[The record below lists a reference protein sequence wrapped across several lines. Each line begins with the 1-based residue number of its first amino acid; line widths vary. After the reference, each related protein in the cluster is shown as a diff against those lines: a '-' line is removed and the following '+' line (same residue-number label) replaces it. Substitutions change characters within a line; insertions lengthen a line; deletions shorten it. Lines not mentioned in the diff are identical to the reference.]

1 MRGVL
6 TGISGYVPLNA
17 LMKTVF
23 SSPDAPPALGPYSQA
38 IGAGPLIFCSGQVPL
53 QAATGELVGPDVA
66 EQTKQALL
74 NLGAV
79 LKSAGVSYANII
91 KTTVFLTDLSRFAD
105 MNAVYATFFPEAPP
119 ARSTVEV
126 SGLPRG
132 AKVEIEA
139 IAIKPS

>member
-1 MRGVL
+1 
-6 TGISGYVPLNA
+6 
-17 LMKTVF
+17 MKMVF

-38 IGAGPLIFCSGQVPL
+38 IGVGSLIFCSGQVPL
-53 QAATGELVGPDVA
+53 QAASGELVGQDVA

-79 LKSAGVSYANII
+79 LKSAGLSYANIV
-91 KTTVFLTDLSRFAD
+91 KTTVFLTDLTRFAD
-105 MNAVYATFFPEAPP
+105 MNAVYATFFSDAPP
-119 ARSTVEV
+119 ARSTIEV
-126 SGLPRG
+126 SGLPKG

>member
-1 MRGVL
+1 
-6 TGISGYVPLNA
+6 
-17 LMKTVF
+17 MKTVF

-38 IGAGPLIFCSGQVPL
+38 IGAGSFIFCSGQVPL
-53 QAATGELVGPDVA
+53 EAGTGELVGQEVA

-79 LKSAGVSYANII
+79 LKSAGLSYANIV
-91 KTTVFLTDLSRFAD
+91 KTTVFLTDLTRFAD
-105 MNAVYATFFPEAPP
+105 MNAVYATFFSVAPP
-119 ARSTVEV
+119 ARSTIEV

-139 IAIKPS
+139 IAIEPS

>member
-1 MRGVL
+1 
-6 TGISGYVPLNA
+6 
-17 LMKTVF
+17 MKTVF

-38 IGAGPLIFCSGQVPL
+38 IGAGPLVFCSGQVPL
-53 QAATGELVGPDVA
+53 LAATGELASQDVA

-79 LKSAGVSYANII
+79 LQSAGLSYSNIV
-91 KTTVFLTDLSRFAD
+91 KTTVFLTDLTWFAD
-105 MNAVYATFFPEAPP
+105 MNSVYATFFSDAPP
-119 ARSTVEV
+119 ARSTIEV

-139 IAIKPS
+139 IAFKPT

>member
-1 MRGVL
+1 
-6 TGISGYVPLNA
+6 
-17 LMKTVF
+17 MKTVF

-38 IGAGPLIFCSGQVPL
+38 IGAGSFLFCSGQVPL
-53 QAATGELVGPDVA
+53 VAATGELISRDVA

-79 LKSAGVSYANII
+79 LKSAGLSYANIV

-105 MNAVYATFFPEAPP
+105 MNAVYATFFPDNPP

-126 SGLPRG
+126 SGLPKG

-139 IAIKPS
+139 IAVKPS

>member
-1 MRGVL
+1 VL

-38 IGAGPLIFCSGQVPL
+38 IGAGSLVFCSGQVPL
-53 QAATGELVGPDVA
+53 LSATGELASQDVA

-79 LKSAGVSYANII
+79 LKSAGLSYSNVV
-91 KTTVFLTDLSRFAD
+91 KTTVFLTDLTWFAD
-105 MNAVYATFFPEAPP
+105 MNAVYATFFSDSPP
-119 ARSTVEV
+119 ARSTIEV

-139 IAIKPS
+139 IAVKPT

>member
-1 MRGVL
+1 
-6 TGISGYVPLNA
+6 
-17 LMKTVF
+17 MKTVF

-38 IGAGPLIFCSGQVPL
+38 IGAGPFLFCSGQVPL
-53 QAATGELVGPDVA
+53 VAATGELVSRDVA

-79 LKSAGVSYANII
+79 LKSAGLSYANIV

-105 MNAVYATFFPEAPP
+105 MNAVYATFFPDNPP
-119 ARSTVEV
+119 ARSTIEV

-139 IAIKPS
+139 IAVKPS

>member
-1 MRGVL
+1 M
-6 TGISGYVPLNA
+6 
-17 LMKTVF
+17 
-23 SSPDAPPALGPYSQA
+23 
-38 IGAGPLIFCSGQVPL
+38 GQ
-53 QAATGELVGPDVA
+53 EVA

-79 LKSAGVSYANII
+79 LKSAGLSYANIV
-91 KTTVFLTDLSRFAD
+91 KTTVFLTDLTRFAD
-105 MNAVYATFFPEAPP
+105 MNAVYATFFSVAPP
-119 ARSTVEV
+119 ARSTIEV

>member
-1 MRGVL
+1 
-6 TGISGYVPLNA
+6 
-17 LMKTVF
+17 MKTVF

-53 QAATGELVGPDVA
+53 QAATGELVSQDVA

-79 LKSAGVSYANII
+79 LKSAGLSYADIV
-91 KTTVFLTDLSRFAD
+91 KTTVFLTDLTWFAD
-105 MNAVYATFFPEAPP
+105 MNAVYATFFSDAPP
-119 ARSTVEV
+119 ARSTIEV

-132 AKVEIEA
+132 ARVEIEA

>member
-1 MRGVL
+1 VL

-38 IGAGPLIFCSGQVPL
+38 IGAGSLVFCSGQVPL
-53 QAATGELVGPDVA
+53 LAATGELASQDVA

-79 LKSAGVSYANII
+79 LKSAGLSYSNVV
-91 KTTVFLTDLSRFAD
+91 KTTVFLTDLTWFAD
-105 MNAVYATFFPEAPP
+105 MNAVYATFFSDSPP
-119 ARSTVEV
+119 ARSTIEV

-139 IAIKPS
+139 IAVKPT

>member
-1 MRGVL
+1 L

-38 IGAGPLIFCSGQVPL
+38 IGAGPLVFCSGQVPL
-53 QAATGELVGPDVA
+53 LAATGELASQDVA

-79 LKSAGVSYANII
+79 LQSAGLSYSNIV
-91 KTTVFLTDLSRFAD
+91 KTTVFLTDLTRFAD
-105 MNAVYATFFPEAPP
+105 MNAVYATFFSDAPP
-119 ARSTVEV
+119 ARSTIEV

-139 IAIKPS
+139 IAVKPS

>member
-1 MRGVL
+1 ML
-6 TGISGYVPLNA
+6 TGFSGYVPLNA
-17 LMKTVF
+17 RMKTVF

-38 IGAGPLIFCSGQVPL
+38 IGAGAFLFCSGQVPL
-53 QAATGELVGPDVA
+53 QVGSGELVSQDLA
-66 EQTKQALL
+66 EQTGQALL

-79 LKSAGVSYANII
+79 LKSAGLSYANIV
-91 KTTVFLTDLSRFAD
+91 KTTVFLVDLSRFAD
-105 MNAVYATFFPEAPP
+105 MNAVYATFFPDDPP
-119 ARSTVEV
+119 ARSTIEV

>member
-1 MRGVL
+1 
-6 TGISGYVPLNA
+6 
-17 LMKTVF
+17 MKTVF

-38 IGAGPLIFCSGQVPL
+38 IGAGSFIFCSGQVPL
-53 QAATGELVGPDVA
+53 EAGTGELVGQEVA

-79 LKSAGVSYANII
+79 LKSAGLSYANIV
-91 KTTVFLTDLSRFAD
+91 KTTVFLTDLTRFAD
-105 MNAVYATFFPEAPP
+105 MNAVYATFFSVAPP
-119 ARSTVEV
+119 ARSTIEV

>member
-1 MRGVL
+1 
-6 TGISGYVPLNA
+6 
-17 LMKTVF
+17 MKTVF

-38 IGAGPLIFCSGQVPL
+38 IGAGPLVFCSGQVPL
-53 QAATGELVGPDVA
+53 LAATGELASQDVA

-79 LKSAGVSYANII
+79 LQSAGLSYSNIV
-91 KTTVFLTDLSRFAD
+91 KTTVFLTDLTWFAD
-105 MNAVYATFFPEAPP
+105 MNAVYATFFSDAPP
-119 ARSTVEV
+119 ARSTIGV

-139 IAIKPS
+139 IAVKPT

>member
-1 MRGVL
+1 
-6 TGISGYVPLNA
+6 
-17 LMKTVF
+17 MKTVF

-38 IGAGPLIFCSGQVPL
+38 IGTGSFVFCSGQVPL
-53 QAATGELVGPDVA
+53 QAATSELVSEDVA

-79 LKSAGVSYANII
+79 LKSAGLSYANIV

-105 MNAVYATFFPEAPP
+105 MNAVYANFFQDAPP
-119 ARSTVEV
+119 ARSTIEV

-139 IAIKPS
+139 IAVKPS

>member
-1 MRGVL
+1 VL
-6 TGISGYVPLNA
+6 TGTSGYVPLNA
-17 LMKTVF
+17 LMKMVF

-38 IGAGPLIFCSGQVPL
+38 IGAGSFIFCSGQVPL
-53 QAATGELVGPDVA
+53 DAGTGELVGKDVA

-74 NLGAV
+74 NLGAI
-79 LKSAGVSYANII
+79 LKNAGLSYPDIV
-91 KTTVFLTDLSRFAD
+91 KTTVFLTDLTRFAD
-105 MNAVYATFFPEAPP
+105 MNAVYATFFADAPP
-119 ARSTVEV
+119 ARSTIEV

>member
-1 MRGVL
+1 VL

-53 QAATGELVGPDVA
+53 LATTGELVSQDVA

-79 LKSAGVSYANII
+79 LKSAGLSYANIV
-91 KTTVFLTDLSRFAD
+91 KTTVFLTDLTRFAD
-105 MNAVYATFFPEAPP
+105 MNAVYATFFSDNPP
-119 ARSTVEV
+119 ARSTIEV

-139 IAIKPS
+139 IAVKPT